1 MRVVVELRGF
11 PASGIATRGVAG
23 FFLIGWVEIRSCQ
36 LIELAFCI
44 VDALTC
50 KNNNGAQLDLYNYF
64 PEEVGEFFLFLRG
77 LGPIWCRDL
86 KIWGKNLWHCG
97 VLMKRWRARIGWL
110 CGVREKYKILHCK
123 CGRERILIF
132 YIGYIILLY
141 RWVLHA
147 RSR

>member
-64 PEEVGEFFLFLRG
+64 PEEVGEFFFIFTWIGTHLVQRFKD
-77 LGPIWCRDL
+77 LGKKFMAL
-86 KIWGKNLWHCG
+86 WGFDDE
-97 VLMKRWRARIGWL
+97 VA
-110 CGVREKYKILHCK
+110 
-123 CGRERILIF
+123 
-132 YIGYIILLY
+132 
-141 RWVLHA
+141 
-147 RSR
+147 S